1 MRPLADE
8 AGRLAPADGRL
19 VEDFIRTNPGWLAER
34 PELYRI
40 LVPPVRVHGERLA
53 DHMVAMLRAERAYA
67 AAMAERADKVLA
79 AGRAAAGLAARV
91 QAAVVALIRSPDPVD
106 CIPGEMPGILD
117 VDSIALC
124 VEGHQRGAR
133 SLPPGAVTGLLGGK
147 DVVFRTSPSDAPI
160 LHGEAAELARQDAL
174 VRVAGSPEALLALA
188 SRDPSSLDP
197 AQGAGALAFLG
208 RAVAAAL
215 GR

>member
-8 AGRLAPADGRL
+8 AGNTASAHGPL
-19 VEDFIRTNPGWLAER
+19 VESFIRANPGWLAER
-34 PELYRI
+34 PDLYRI

-79 AGRAAAGLAARV
+79 AGRAAAGLAGRV

-106 CIPGEMPGILD
+106 CIRSEMPDILALD
-117 VDSIALC
+117 AIALC
-124 VEGHQRGAR
+124 IEGHQRGAR
-133 SLPPGAVTGLLGGK
+133 SLPPGAVTRLLGGK
-147 DVVFRTSPSDAPI
+147 DVVFRTAPSDAPI
-160 LHGEAAELARQDAL
+160 LHGEAAELARHDAL

-188 SRDPSSLDP
+188 SRDPLSLDP
-197 AQGAGALAFLG
+197 AQGTGGLAFLG
-208 RAVAAAL
+208 RAVAASL